1 MPSKSS
7 TQIISQVPMGS
18 EWFFRNRGLM
28 LLLVWIMEE
37 ILTFTRLIFEFER
50 QRRIMRLS
58 FIFQL
63 IRIIVFIIVGGRL
76 FVCEYKI
83 VGKKRKFD

>member
-1 MPSKSS
+1 
-7 TQIISQVPMGS
+7 
-18 EWFFRNRGLM
+18 M

-83 VGKKRKFD
+83 VGKKEKI

>member
-1 MPSKSS
+1 
-7 TQIISQVPMGS
+7 
-18 EWFFRNRGLM
+18 M

>member
-1 MPSKSS
+1 M
-7 TQIISQVPMGS
+7 ISQVPMGS
-18 EWFFRNRGLM
+18 EWFFRKSGLM

-63 IRIIVFIIVGGRL
+63 IRIIVFKIVGGRL